1 MEENE
6 QSSGMSVATSRMA
19 INEDGELQKDMLIN
33 IPEEFIE
40 SPDVLF
46 LGIKVDGYKL
56 NINATLN
63 SILQLMADR
72 LVNSEYTDSKE
83 LILLY
88 EREE

>member
-19 INEDGELQKDMLIN
+19 INKEGKLQKDMLVT

-46 LGIKVDGYKL
+46 LGIKVDGYRL
-56 NINATLN
+56 NLD
-63 SILQLMADR
+63 SITSLIAN
-72 LVNSEYTDSKE
+72 VINSEFTDSEE

-88 EREE
+88 ERKE